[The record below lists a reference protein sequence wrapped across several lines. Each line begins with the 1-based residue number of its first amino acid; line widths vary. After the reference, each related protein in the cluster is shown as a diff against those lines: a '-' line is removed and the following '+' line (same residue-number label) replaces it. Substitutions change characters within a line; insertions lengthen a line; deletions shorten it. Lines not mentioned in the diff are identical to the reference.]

1 MYYGVHVFLDFAQI
15 QLDQK
20 TLDIRDIQGI
30 ADIGHI
36 RDIGHKIGIE
46 KMRAI

>member
-1 MYYGVHVFLDFAQI
+1 MYYGVYVFLDFAQI
-15 QLDQK
+15 QSDQNM
-20 TLDIRDIQGI
+20 LDIRDIQGI

-46 KMRAI
+46 NMRAI

>member
-1 MYYGVHVFLDFAQI
+1 MCYGVYVFLDFAQI
-15 QLDQK
+15 QLDQNM
-20 TLDIRDIQGI
+20 LDIRDIQSI

-36 RDIGHKIGIE
+36 RDIGHKIGIA